1 MVGHKGQREGAE
13 KSDQRRKLPRKEIDH
28 RDGKGSENQGDDP
41 EVPFGLG
48 KRVQLMGENEEEGR
62 MKIRRILFIKFYLAV
77 EIISGIVECM
87 DFVHPE
93 RFLIKGVES
102 QAKTDEK
109 TNDEDNDFFTF

>member
-28 RDGKGSENQGDDP
+28 GDGKGSENQGDDP